1 VGSRRQHVFVL
12 LFVIALV
19 AVSGIIIAS
28 KETKLGLDLQGG
40 LQLVYEGQPT
50 GTATEVSGEDI
61 EDSINIIEKRIN
73 NLGVSEAEVA
83 RLGNKNI
90 TVGLPG
96 VTDANRASEQV
107 GTTAQLFFYDW
118 EPNLLGQERLI
129 GGHPGQQPPAAAV
142 KKLEKEWKDAGR
154 NPESFENSLLIASGA
169 YPNAYQAALLAEKQT
184 PKTKEECGK
193 CSVAKPR
200 FYLFED
206 GPKHKLLAGP
216 ELNEKDLYES
226 PTGET
231 LSKNGTTVVEIPAG
245 TVLVSELP
253 VDESGKVDET
263 AQPGWFA
270 LNDNYALSGSE
281 ITEPKQEYAQ
291 GNGEPNVAFKFTDEG
306 RENFQNVTRKIAQ
319 RGQSQAIGPVTN
331 AEQAAATS
339 GHFAVILDNEVQSRP
354 IINYAENPDGID
366 GRQGA
371 QISGGF
377 SGEHGLEQ
385 AQELATTLQI
395 GALPIELHLI
405 SETQV
410 SATLG
415 SQALHDG
422 IKAGIIGLA
431 LVVIFLLA
439 YYRFLGL
446 IAVIAL
452 VAYGVIFFALI
463 KLIPITLT
471 LPGIAGLVLTI
482 GVAADSNIVIFERIK
497 EEVRAGRSMQSAI
510 TAGYKRG
517 ISTIV
522 DANVVTILTAF
533 ILFVLATA
541 GVKGFAFTL
550 GVGTLT
556 SLLTAVVFTQALLGT
571 MSNSKM
577 LKSRSALGAGGEG
590 RRWHFDF
597 MGASRW
603 FFTFSGIILLIGA
616 VALSTKEL
624 NFGIDFKSG
633 TRITAA
639 LEKPTNE
646 GEVRESLEEAG
657 VSNAEVQQVTVPHF
671 GNNVF
676 QIESA
681 QLQPNEVH
689 EVEKELGADY
699 GVAKEGFESTSVGP
713 TFGNQVAESA
723 VKALIFSLLVILVY
737 VALRFEP
744 KFAVPVMIALAHDI
758 LITGGVYA
766 LTGKEVSSGTVA
778 AFLTILGYSLYDTI
792 IVFDRI
798 RENVPRMPRAAFSQ
812 IVNRSMS
819 EVLTRS
825 LATSF
830 TTLLAVL
837 SLLIFGSATL
847 QDFAF
852 AMLIGIASGTYS
864 SIFIASPVLTAWKER
879 EPQFVRRRQ
888 RIAEVEGGLVPAF
901 ADDVQVAK
909 LSDDDE
915 TDAEIAADI
924 EREAPLAEATG
935 GERRRRLGRG
945 RAATQGTVDEVEAV
959 EAPEAAEPEEA
970 PEAPSAPEPTEKAPA
985 RAGPP
990 DNGANPE
997 SAERRK
1003 RNEERRARRAQ
1014 RRKGRRR

>member
-1 VGSRRQHVFVL
+1 MGSRRQHVFVL
-12 LFVIALV
+12 LFVLALV
-19 AVSGIIIAS
+19 ALSGIVIAS

-61 EDSINIIEKRIN
+61 EESINIIEKRIN
-73 NLGVSEAEVA
+73 NLGVSESEVA
-83 RLGNKNI
+83 RLGTKNI

-96 VTDANRASEQV
+96 VTDANRAAEQV
-107 GTTAQLFFYDW
+107 GTTAQLYFYDW

-129 GGHPGQQPPAAAV
+129 GAHPGQTPPTNAV
-142 KKLEKEWKDAGR
+142 KKLEKEWKEAGR
-154 NPESFENSLLIASGA
+154 NPSSIENSGLIASGA
-169 YPNAYQAALLAEKQT
+169 YPNAYSAALLAAEQE
-184 PKTKEECGK
+184 PKSKAECEK
-193 CSVAKPR
+193 CSVAQPR
-200 FYLFED
+200 YYLFEKAS
-206 GPKHKLLAGP
+206 PHKLLSGP
-216 ELNEKDLYES
+216 ETTKKDLYES

-231 LSKNGTTVVEIPAG
+231 LPKDGIVEEIPAG

-253 VDESGKVDET
+253 TDASGKVDET

-270 LNDNYALSGSE
+270 LNDEYALSGRE
-281 ITEPKQEYAQ
+281 ITEPKQEYTQ
-291 GNGEPNVAFKFTDEG
+291 GSNEPNVSFKFTDSG

-319 RGQSQAIGPVTN
+319 RGQAQALGGAS
-331 AEQAAATS
+331 AETAAAFS

-354 IINYAENPDGID
+354 IINFAENPDGID

-377 SGEHGLEQ
+377 NGEHGLET

-395 GALPIELHLI
+395 GALPIDLHLI

-431 LVVIFLLA
+431 LVVIFLLV

-446 IAVIAL
+446 IAVVGLA
-452 VAYGVIFFALI
+452 AYGTIFFALI

-482 GVAADSNIVIFERIK
+482 GVAADANIVIFERIK

-510 TAGYKRG
+510 AAGYKRG

-550 GVGTLT
+550 GVGTIA
-556 SLLTAVVFTQALLGT
+556 SLLTAVVFTQALLGS
-571 MSNSKM
+571 MSNSK
-577 LKSRSALGAGGEG
+577 LLSSPSALGAGGEG

-603 FFTFSGIILLIGA
+603 FFTLSGVILLIGA
-616 VALSTKEL
+616 IALSTKEL

-639 LEKPTNE
+639 LEKPTDEE
-646 GEVRESLEEAG
+646 GVQETLTEAG

-671 GNNVF
+671 GSNVF

-681 QLQPNEVH
+681 QLQPGEVDAT
-689 EVEKELGADY
+689 EAALSQKY
-699 GVAKEGFESTSVGP
+699 GIDKEGFESTSVGP

-744 KFAVPVMIALAHDI
+744 KFAVPVLIALFHDI

-837 SLLIFGSATL
+837 SLLIFGSSTL

-879 EPQFVRRRQ
+879 EPQYIRRRL
-888 RIAEVEGGLVPAF
+888 RIAEVEGGVVPAF

-909 LSDDDE
+909 L
-915 TDAEIAADI
+915 AED
-924 EREAPLAEATG
+924 
-935 GERRRRLGRG
+935 
-945 RAATQGTVDEVEAV
+945 DEVEGATV
-959 EAPEAAEPEEA
+959 APAPRQAPAAEAQPQTAAAIATAERLEEDEEHPEEGDEAPEGGPV
-970 PEAPSAPEPTEKAPA
+970 PTGKAA
-985 RAGPP
+985 RAT
-990 DNGANPE
+990 NGTTSEADPE

-1003 RNEERRARRAQ
+1003 RNDERRARREA
-1014 RRKGRRR
+1014 RRKGGRRRR

>member
-1 VGSRRQHVFVL
+1 MGSRRQHLFVL
-12 LFVIALV
+12 LFVLALV
-19 AVSGIIIAS
+19 AISGVIIAT
-28 KETKLGLDLQGG
+28 KETKLGLELQGG

-50 GTATEVSGEDI
+50 GTNTEVSGEDI

-73 NLGVSEAEVA
+73 SLGVSEAEVA
-83 RLGNKNI
+83 RLGEKNI

-96 VTDANRASEQV
+96 VTDANRAAEQV
-107 GTTAQLFFYDW
+107 GTTAQLYFFDW
-118 EPNLLGQERLI
+118 EPNLIGPERTI
-129 GGHPGQQPPAAAV
+129 GGHPGQQAPPGAV
-142 KKLEKEWKDAGR
+142 KKLEKEWKAAGR
-154 NPESFENSLLIASGA
+154 NPESFENGSLIASGA
-169 YPNAYQAALLAEKQT
+169 FPNAYTAALLAAEQE
-184 PKTKEECGK
+184 PDENCENCSSGKTQY
-193 CSVAKPR
+193 
-200 FYLFED
+200 YLFEKD
-206 GPKHKLLAGP
+206 APHKLLAGP
-216 ELNEKDLYES
+216 EQSKEDLYES

-231 LSKNGTTVVEIPAG
+231 LPKDGIVIEVPPGTI
-245 TVLVSELP
+245 LVSELP
-253 VDESGKVDET
+253 TDESGKLDET

-270 LNDNYALSGSE
+270 LKDNVALSGSE

-291 GNGEPNVAFKFTDEG
+291 GSGEPNVAFKFTDKG
-306 RENFQNVTRKIAQ
+306 RENFQNVTRRIAQ
-319 RGQSQAIGPVTN
+319 RGQAQSIGPPSSTEE
-331 AEQAAATS
+331 AGALS

-354 IINYAENPDGID
+354 IINFNENPDGID
-366 GRQGA
+366 GREGA

-377 SGEHGLEQ
+377 NGEHGLQ
-385 AQELATTLQI
+385 TAQELATTLQI
-395 GALPIELHLI
+395 GALPIDLHLI

-431 LVVIFLLA
+431 LVILFLLL
-439 YYRFLGL
+439 YYRILGV
-446 IAVIAL
+446 IAVIGL
-452 VAYGVIFFALI
+452 VAYGTIFFALI

-482 GVAADSNIVIFERIK
+482 GVAADANIVIFERIK
-497 EEVRAGRSMQSAI
+497 EEVRAGRGMSSAI
-510 TAGYKRG
+510 AAGYKRG

-550 GVGTLT
+550 GVGTIT

-571 MSNSKM
+571 MSNSK
-577 LKSRSALGAGGEG
+577 LLRSASALGAGGEG
-590 RRWHFDF
+590 RKWHFDF

-603 FFTFSGIILLIGA
+603 FFTLSGVILLIGA
-616 VALSTKEL
+616 VALSTKDL

-639 LEKPTNE
+639 LEKPATE
-646 GEVRESLEEAG
+646 DEVRETLEETG
-657 VSNAEVQQVTVPHF
+657 VDNAEIQQVTVPHF
-671 GNNVF
+671 GSNVF
-676 QIESA
+676 QIEST
-681 QLQPNEVH
+681 QLQPGEVH
-689 EVEKELGADY
+689 DTEAALNKNY
-699 GVAKEGFESTSVGP
+699 GIAKEGFESTSVGP
-713 TFGNQVAESA
+713 TFGKQVAESA

-744 KFAVPVMIALAHDI
+744 KFAVPVLIALFHDI

-837 SLLIFGSATL
+837 SLLIFGSSTL

-879 EPQFVRRRQ
+879 EPGFIRRRQ
-888 RIAEVEGGLVPAF
+888 RIAEVEGGLVPAY
-901 ADDVQVAK
+901 ADSVQVAK
-909 LSDDDE
+909 LADDDE
-915 TDAEIAADI
+915 TEAEVAADI
-924 EREAPLAEATG
+924 EAEAPAY
-935 GERRRRLGRG
+935 
-945 RAATQGTVDEVEAV
+945 EAV
-959 EAPEAAEPEEA
+959 PPKGIEAPEPESA
-970 PEAPSAPEPTEKAPA
+970 PEAQSAPEEQEKAPA
-985 RAGPP
+985 RAARTE
-990 DNGANPE
+990 NGDSANPE
-997 SAERRK
+997 SVERRK
-1003 RNEERRARRAQ
+1003 RNDERREKRAQ